1 MNKVWQYL
9 VIRVVGSY
17 KGLWLGWGKISY
29 HSAERQ
35 GAGELENGIKTLGGI
50 CNYSMRTR
58 EKKKNLIFGEI
69 VDTMGSE
76 TVLLKGLE
84 PATVTAP

>member
-35 GAGELENGIKTLGGI
+35 GAGELENGIKSLGAI
-50 CNYSMRTR
+50 CNYSMRT
-58 EKKKNLIFGEI
+58 
-69 VDTMGSE
+69 
-76 TVLLKGLE
+76 
-84 PATVTAP
+84 